1 METKLFVGNL
11 SYNTSEEEL
20 RELFTQAGTVSSV
33 TLIKERDTGRSKGFA
48 FVEMSSREEA
58 EKAINMFN
66 NSLLGDRALKVDIA
80 RPREER
86 PAGGFGQPSG
96 GFGQRSGGYGGNRG
110 GQGNWGN
117 RDRDRDRRGGGG
129 GGRSRGY

>member
-20 RELFTQAGTVSSV
+20 RELFAQAGTVSSV

-48 FVEMSSREEA
+48 FIEMSSKEEA

-86 PAGGFGQPSG
+86 PSG
-96 GFGQRSGGYGGNRG
+96 GFGQRSGGYGNRS
-110 GQGNWGN
+110 GQGSWGN
-117 RDRDRDRRGGGG
+117 RDRDRRGGGG
-129 GGRSRGY
+129 RSRGY

>member
-11 SYNTSEEEL
+11 SYSTSEDEL
-20 RELFTQAGTVSSV
+20 RELFAQAGTVSSV
-33 TLIKERDTGRSKGFA
+33 TLIKERETGRSKGFA
-48 FVEMSSREEA
+48 FVEMSSKEEA

-86 PAGGFGQPSG
+86 PAGGY
-96 GFGQRSGGYGGNRG
+96 GQRSGGYGNRSG
-110 GQGNWGN
+110 GGGSSWGN
-117 RDRDRDRRGGGG
+117 RDRRSGGGK
-129 GGRSRGY
+129 SKGY